1 MDDERH
7 TEEILAA
14 HAEAL
19 LNQPGDRQQFRITD
33 REQGQLNPLF
43 TLAEQLQQSMPPVR
57 PSAAFVHS
65 LGKELAHSAKHQV
78 AVARRMRRGV
88 LIGAATVGSLVSI
101 ASVVGAIIYV
111 ISRLRA
117 RPHAHAH

>member
-19 LNQPGDRQQFRITD
+19 LNQPGDRQ
-33 REQGQLNPLF
+33 
-43 TLAEQLQQSMPPVR
+43 LAEQLQQSMPPVR

>member
-1 MDDERH
+1 MNEER

-19 LNQPGDRQQFRITD
+19 LGRPENLSQTNVTDEEQQ
-33 REQGQLNPLF
+33 ELAPLF
-43 TLAEQLQQSMPPVR
+43 TLAEQLNQSMSPVQ

-65 LGKELAHSAKHQV
+65 LGKELANSAQHQV
-78 AVARRMRRGV
+78 AASQRMRRGV

-101 ASVVGAIIYV
+101 ASVVGAVVYLV
-111 ISRLRA
+111 SRLRA
-117 RPHAHAH
+117 RSHAQVQ

>member
-1 MDDERH
+1 MSEERAD
-7 TEEILAA
+7 EILSA

-19 LNQPGDRQQFRITD
+19 LGQPEGLSLADVTD
-33 REQGQLNPLF
+33 EEQYELAPLF
-43 TLAEQLQQSMPPVR
+43 ALAERLSQSMPPVH

-65 LGKELAHSAKHQV
+65 LAKELASTARHQV
-78 AVARRMRRGV
+78 AASKRMRRGV

-111 ISRLRA
+111 ISRFRA
-117 RPHAHAH
+117 RTHAHVN

>member
-1 MDDERH
+1 MNEKRADDV
-7 TEEILAA
+7 LAA

-19 LNQPGDRQQFRITD
+19 LGHPEAMLEAGVTD
-33 REQGQLNPLF
+33 KERHELTPLF
-43 TLAEQLQQSMPPVR
+43 TLTEQLHRCMPPVQ

-78 AVARRMRRGV
+78 AMAKRMRRGV

-101 ASVVGAIIYV
+101 ASVVGAAVYL

-117 RPHAHAH
+117 RSHAQVQ

>member
-1 MDDERH
+1 MDEKRAD
-7 TEEILAA
+7 EILSA

-19 LNQPGDRQQFRITD
+19 LGRSEGLSQADVTD
-33 REQGQLNPLF
+33 EEQDELTPLL
-43 TLAEQLQQSMPPVR
+43 TLAEQLNQSMPPVQ

-65 LGKELAHSAKHQV
+65 LGKELASSAQRQV
-78 AVARRMRRGV
+78 AASQRMRRGV

-111 ISRLRA
+111 ISRFRG
-117 RPHAHAH
+117 RSHAHVQ

>member
-1 MDDERH
+1 MNEER

-19 LNQPGDRQQFRITD
+19 LGRPENLSQTNVTDEEQQ
-33 REQGQLNPLF
+33 ELAPLF
-43 TLAEQLQQSMPPVR
+43 TLAEQLNQNMSPVQ
-57 PSAAFVHS
+57 PSAAFVRS
-65 LGKELAHSAKHQV
+65 LGKELANSAQRQV
-78 AVARRMRRGV
+78 AASQRMRRGV

-101 ASVVGAIIYV
+101 ASVVGAVVYL

-117 RPHAHAH
+117 RSHAQVQ